1 MKKIT
6 VTEENY
12 KEILNKIQ
20 EITNKYKML
29 MLYQVFDENMKEQKQ
44 YRNIPMGF
52 TRTWQPSKKKDSY
65 RRAFKWFKRSSFV
78 ETTEHRFKIKSETEP
93 ESFDAKLYEKMK
105 SLIHLDMNASSA
117 MVLSAGDK
125 IRFLPL
131 NLGFITYTDDDYT
144 RFANPLTI
152 YRHTFVIDWSNR
164 IENLEA
170 ERSIRIAEWED
181 DERLYAQMEMESL
194 EYDDPYQCQEE
205 DWLQEE
211 LFADDYY
218 SDYGMEAERAYLM
231 GEETE

>member
-1 MKKIT
+1 MRKIT

-44 YRNIPMGF
+44 YRNIPIGF

-65 RRAFKWFKRSSFV
+65 RRVFKWFKRFSFV
-78 ETTEHRFKIKSETEP
+78 ETTEHHFKIKSETEP
-93 ESFDAKLYEKMK
+93 ESLDAKLYKEMK
-105 SLIHLDMNASSA
+105 PLIHLDMNASSA
-117 MVLSAGDK
+117 MTLGVGDK

-131 NLGFITYTDDDYT
+131 NLGFITYTDNDYT
-144 RFANPLTI
+144 RFTNPLTI

-164 IENLEA
+164 IENLDA

-181 DERLYAQMEMESL
+181 DEKFYAQMESL
-194 EYDDPYQCQEE
+194 EYDDPYQCWEE
-205 DWLQEE
+205 DWLQKE
-211 LFADDYY
+211 LFADDHY
-218 SDYGMEAERAYLM
+218 SDYDMETKRTYLM